1 MKMQT
6 EHVNIETELIS
17 ILVVDDVPQNIIAI
31 EALLERPGLRILKA
45 QSGQEA
51 LEILLVER
59 VALALIDV
67 QMPQMD
73 GFELA
78 ELMRGS
84 ERTRAVPLIF
94 LTAGARESKSWFRGY
109 EAGAVDFLYKPIDET
124 ILRSKVN
131 VFVELFAKQRQ
142 LSRQLDELKAAL
154 SLNELFV
161 AVLGHD
167 LRNPLSAILNGAEL
181 LGKVSADPTVL
192 RAAARIRSSST
203 RMADMVEQLLDVARI
218 RAGGLVLRYQ
228 QANLE
233 SLARKMAEELAAAHA
248 DAGVAISSRGDVNCE
263 ADPIRMSQVISNL
276 LCNAWQHGSGQ
287 EPVELDLDGTV
298 PTEVSFRIRN
308 PGVIPEDDLPTI
320 FQPFY
325 SRQDGHVRP
334 GQGLGLGL
342 YIVRMFTEAHGGTV
356 KVAVEGGTHTVF
368 TVTVPR
374 LPATGSLRVPSPASG
389 C

>member
-6 EHVNIETELIS
+6 EHVNIETEIIS
-17 ILVVDDVPQNIIAI
+17 ILVVDDVPQNIVAI
-31 EALLERPGLRILKA
+31 EALLARPGLRILKA

-84 ERTRAVPLIF
+84 ERTRSVPLIF
-94 LTAGARESKSWFRGY
+94 LTAGARERKSWFRGY
-109 EAGAVDFLYKPIDET
+109 EAGAVDFLYKPIDED

-131 VFVELFAKQRQ
+131 VFVELFAKERQ

-181 LGKVSADPTVL
+181 LGRVSADPTVL

-233 SLARKMAEELAAAHA
+233 TLARNVAEELAAAHA
-248 DAGVAISSRGDVNCE
+248 DAGVTIASRGDMRCE
-263 ADPIRMSQVISNL
+263 ADAIRMSQVISNL

-287 EPVELDLDGTV
+287 EPVELQLDGTG
-298 PTEVSFRIRN
+298 EAEIRFAIRN
-308 PGVIPEDDLPTI
+308 AGVIPQDDLPLI
-320 FQPFY
+320 FQPFH
-325 SRQDGHVRP
+325 SRRDRA

-342 YIVRMFTEAHGGTV
+342 YIVKMFSESHGGS
-356 KVAVEGGTHTVF
+356 VAVEVQDGTHTVF

-374 LPATGSLRVPSPASG
+374 VAAHRTLR
-389 C
+389 

>member
-6 EHVNIETELIS
+6 EHVNIQTELIS

-45 QSGQEA
+45 QSGHEA

-78 ELMRGS
+78 ELMRGT
-84 ERTRAVPLIF
+84 ERTRSVPLIF
-94 LTAGARESKSWFRGY
+94 LTAGARESKAWFRGY

-131 VFVELFAKQRQ
+131 VFVELFAKERQ

-181 LGKVSADPTVL
+181 LGRVSVDPTV
-192 RAAARIRSSST
+192 RSAAARIRSSGT
-203 RMADMVEQLLDVARI
+203 RMSDMVDQLLEVARI

-228 QANLE
+228 HTDLE
-233 SLARKMAEELAAAHA
+233 TLARKLAEELAAAHA
-248 DAGVAISSRGDVNCE
+248 DAGVTICARGDVDCE
-263 ADPIRMSQVISNL
+263 ADPVRMSQVISNL
-276 LCNAWQHGSGQ
+276 LCNAWQHGIGQ
-287 EPVELDLDGTV
+287 EPVELELDGTA
-298 PTEVSFRIRN
+298 PSEVRFTIRN
-308 PGVIPEDDLPTI
+308 RGVIPQEDLPTI
-320 FQPFY
+320 FQPFF
-325 SRQDGHVRP
+325 SRQEGRAHP

-342 YIVRMFTEAHGGTV
+342 YIVKMFTESHGGNV
-356 KVAVEGGTHTVF
+356 EVAVEGGTHTAF
-368 TVTVPR
+368 TVAIPR
-374 LPATGSLRVPSPASG
+374 QAAARPLLCRSIEG